1 MDEPVSPFQPLPQDH
16 PDCIVECRACTARWA
31 VYRQQLGLPLRCP
44 ACGAADRP
52 VYVGTTGTG
61 SGSQVAFSSFR
72 TLLDDRRVLTM
83 IETWLTLRHVGGE
96 QFVDAADR
104 NVPLAD
110 IHHAIQGRA
119 EWQGALYN
127 VYMNR
132 VR

>member
-1 MDEPVSPFQPLPQDH
+1 MNEPVSPFQPLPQDQ
-16 PDCIVECRACTARWA
+16 PDCIVECRACTQRWT

-44 ACGAADRP
+44 ACGSADRP
-52 VYVGTTGTG
+52 VYVGTMGVG

-72 TLLDDRRVLTM
+72 TLLDDQRVLRM
-83 IETWLTLRHVGGE
+83 IETWLSLRHLGGE
-96 QFVDAADR
+96 RFVNSVGQD
-104 NVPLAD
+104 VPLAA

-127 VYMNR
+127 VYMDR